1 MNSHNSELFF
11 VSKETLTYLNWEASI
26 SYSKLIPCPITREK
40 LVSKSIMIKAA
51 PDELKQLVNWDTDKN
66 VYMIVK
72 FL

>member
-1 MNSHNSELFF
+1 MNSHNPKLFF

-26 SYSKLIPCPITREK
+26 SYSKLILCPITREK
-40 LVSKSIMIKAA
+40 LA